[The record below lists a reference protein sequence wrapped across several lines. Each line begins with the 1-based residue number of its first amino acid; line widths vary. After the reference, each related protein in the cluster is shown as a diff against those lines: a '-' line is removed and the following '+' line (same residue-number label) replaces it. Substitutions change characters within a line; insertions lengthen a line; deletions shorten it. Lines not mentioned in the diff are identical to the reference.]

1 MIDNLSNIILKA
13 LERENDVDIF
23 YEKKMCYNNQRLK
36 NAIA

>member
-23 YEKKMCYNNQRLK
+23 YEKKCVIIIK
-36 NAIA
+36 G